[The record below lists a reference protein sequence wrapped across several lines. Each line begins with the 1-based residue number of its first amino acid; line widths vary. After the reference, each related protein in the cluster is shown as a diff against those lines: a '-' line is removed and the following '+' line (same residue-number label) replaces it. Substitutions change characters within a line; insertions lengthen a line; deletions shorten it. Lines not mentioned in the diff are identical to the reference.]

1 MKKRDSWIVALVV
14 AVFLCSSQTANA
26 GAPGD
31 GLYLGAIVG
40 HGMTQVSGK
49 VTSLISNADYAT
61 GTYELA
67 EGGVNLAGMQYGGL
81 LGYGVKMGTL
91 LGGIELDYIG
101 SEEEFK
107 LTSSNAAEVK
117 KGRTI
122 SEITAKKN
130 WTAGPA
136 FRLGVYVNKDTVLSL
151 KGGVVATEFEVD
163 AGYSGAKETYTGFGP
178 RYGANI
184 ETAVM
189 DNVSLRVEYLVTD
202 YLTAPLYGIGDD
214 TGRAADTEI
223 SGLDTSARLGVIFT
237 F

>member
-31 GLYLGAIVG
+31 GLYVGAIVG

-49 VTSLISNADYAT
+49 VTSLISNADYST

-67 EGGVNLAGMQYGGL
+67 DGGVSLDGMQYGGL
-81 LGYGVKMGTL
+81 IGYGVKMGTL
-91 LGGIELDYIG
+91 IGGIEVDYIG

-107 LTSSNAAEVK
+107 LTSSVAAEVK

-122 SEITAKKN
+122 TQITAQKN
-130 WTAGPA
+130 WTASPT
-136 FRLGVYVNKDTVLSL
+136 FRLGVYINKDTVLSL

-163 AGYSGAKETYTGFGP
+163 AGYAKSTYTGFGP
-178 RYGANI
+178 RYGVNL
-184 ETAVM
+184 ETAFM

-202 YLTAPLYGIGDD
+202 YLTAPLYGIGAD